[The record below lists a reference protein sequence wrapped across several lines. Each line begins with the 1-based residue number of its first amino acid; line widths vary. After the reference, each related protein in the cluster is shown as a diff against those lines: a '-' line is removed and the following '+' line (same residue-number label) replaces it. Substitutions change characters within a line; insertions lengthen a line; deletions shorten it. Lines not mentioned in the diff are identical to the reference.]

1 MSKNNELR
9 TLITLVGKLDPS
21 VQAAMLK
28 ASNESRKCSNNISKH
43 FALLGTS
50 IKDGVVGFAKGVG
63 KSLLALSAAAAV
75 AFTAMGV
82 QGLGY
87 ASDLQEV
94 QNVVVKTFGTSTN
107 IIDDFA
113 KTSLKAFGVSELD
126 AKEYTGTLG
135 SMLKSMGLAGD
146 EVLTM
151 SQNLTALS
159 GDMASF
165 RNMSTDGAFEKI
177 RAGISGETEPLKQL
191 GINMSVAN
199 LQAYAL
205 ANGIKTS
212 YGEMSQ
218 AEQALLRYNYLLDT
232 TKDMQGDFAD
242 NEDNYANQLRM
253 LPENL
258 KSVSGEIMQGMMPA
272 LAKGMKELNG
282 FLTGLDTKAI
292 GAFVGELGNMAV
304 AFLPMVM
311 DLLPSFGSLL
321 MLIVPP
327 LMEIGQMLIP
337 IIVELVGTLMTALAP
352 IIPIFMDIVQT
363 ILPPIALLLQAIMP
377 LISGLASLLGGV
389 LSVAI
394 SQLVGWLTPLL
405 EFLQKIGEIIGWL
418 GGKIGG
424 FLSDKI
430 APIIGAISGK
440 SGIAGLFG
448 AGTGKSAQAQTQSL
462 PAYARGGFADS
473 PSIFGEAGLEAAIP
487 IKRGSARSIGLLHR
501 TAQLLGIGEQ
511 YNNMN
516 DERYHF
522 TYAPVIQM
530 SEPEKIEPILKRQAR
545 QMRDMLDDYF
555 SRKERISWG

>member
-1 MSKNNELR
+1 MKKKELR
-9 TLITLVGKLDPS
+9 ALITLAGKVDPS

-28 ASNESRKCSNNISKH
+28 ASSLSTKCSNSINKNMSS
-43 FALLGTS
+43 LGTS
-50 IKDGVVGFAKGVG
+50 IKNGAIGLAKGVG
-63 KSLLALSAAAAV
+63 KSLFALSAAAAV

-113 KTSLKAFGVSELD
+113 ATSLKAFGVSELN
-126 AKEYTGTLG
+126 AKEYSGTMG

-146 EVLTM
+146 EVLMM

-165 RNMSTDGAFEKI
+165 RNMSTDEAFEKI

-218 AEQALLRYNYLLDT
+218 AEQAMIRYNYLLDT
-232 TKDMQGDFAD
+232 TKDMQGDFAKNAD
-242 NEDNYANQLRM
+242 TYANQLRL

-258 KSVSGEIMQGMMPA
+258 KSVSGEIMQAMIPS
-272 LAKGMKELNG
+272 LEKGMKELNG

-292 GAFVGELGNMAV
+292 GVFAGELGNMAV

-337 IIVELVGTLMTALAP
+337 IIVELVGTLMTALEP
-352 IIPIFMDIVQT
+352 IIPIFMDIVKT

-394 SQLVGWLTPLL
+394 SHLVEWLTPALELL
-405 EFLQKIGEIIGWL
+405 KGIGDIIGKV
-418 GGKIGG
+418 GGAIGG
-424 FLSDKI
+424 FLNDKV
-430 APIIGAISGK
+430 AP
-440 SGIAGLFG
+440 LFG
-448 AGTGKSAQAQTQSL
+448 GGASKSAQAQTQSL

-501 TAQLLGIGEQ
+501 TAQLLGMGEQ
-511 YNNMN
+511 YNNTN
-516 DERYHF
+516 DERYNF

>member
-1 MSKNNELR
+1 MKKKELR
-9 TLITLVGKLDPS
+9 ALITLAGKVDPS

-28 ASNESRKCSNNISKH
+28 ASSLSTKCSNSINRNMSS
-43 FALLGTS
+43 LGTS
-50 IKDGVVGFAKGVG
+50 IKNGAIGLAKGVG
-63 KSLLALSAAAAV
+63 KSLFALSAAAAV

-113 KTSLKAFGVSELD
+113 ATSLKAFGISELN
-126 AKEYTGTLG
+126 AKEYSGTMG

-146 EVLTM
+146 EVLMM

-165 RNMSTDGAFEKI
+165 RNMSTDEAFEKI

-218 AEQALLRYNYLLDT
+218 AEQAMLRYNYLLDT
-232 TKDMQGDFAD
+232 TKDMQGDFAENAD
-242 NEDNYANQLRM
+242 TYANQLRL

-258 KSVSGEIMQGMMPA
+258 KSVSGEIMQAMIPS
-272 LAKGMKELNG
+272 LEKGMKELNG

-292 GAFVGELGNMAV
+292 GVFAGELGNMAV

-321 MLIVPP
+321 MMIVPP

-337 IIVELVGTLMTALAP
+337 IIVELVGTLMTALEP
-352 IIPIFMDIVQT
+352 IIPIFMDIVKT

-394 SQLVGWLTPLL
+394 SHLVEWLTPVLELL
-405 EFLQKIGEIIGWL
+405 KGIGDIIGKV
-418 GGKIGG
+418 GGAIGG
-424 FLSDKI
+424 FLNDKV
-430 APIIGAISGK
+430 AP
-440 SGIAGLFG
+440 LFG
-448 AGTGKSAQAQTQSL
+448 GGASKSAVAQTKSL

-511 YNNMN
+511 YNNTN
-516 DERYHF
+516 DERYNF

-530 SEPEKIEPILKRQAR
+530 SEPENIEPILKRQAR